1 VAGDSAVD
9 VVKGLNNDE
18 RTVLEELPRIPK
30 SDRKNTFHE
39 ARVQRRKRCFEIV
52 VAEVLKSL
60 GNKGLVYSV
69 GGGRWRTTALG
80 RKVSH
85 ALLDDMLSKKY
96 PSLTIR
102 K

>member
-1 VAGDSAVD
+1 VAGDSVVD
-9 VVKGLNNDE
+9 VIGSLSNEEK
-18 RTVLEELPRIPK
+18 TVLEELPRIPK
-30 SDRKNTFHE
+30 SDRNNTFHE
-39 ARVQRRKRCFEIV
+39 AQVQRRKRCFEIV
-52 VAEVLKSL
+52 VAEVLKAL

-80 RKVSH
+80 RRVSH
-85 ALLDDMLSKKY
+85 VLFDDMLSKKY